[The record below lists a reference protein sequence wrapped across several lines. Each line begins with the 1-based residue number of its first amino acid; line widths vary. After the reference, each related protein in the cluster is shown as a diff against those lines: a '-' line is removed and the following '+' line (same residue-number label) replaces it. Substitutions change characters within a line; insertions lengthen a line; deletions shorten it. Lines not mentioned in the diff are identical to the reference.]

1 MPRLTLPALVLVMAL
16 LAGCTETLAT
26 PDDLLAFVESSAPAA
41 DSIQVILVLG
51 GAVLLAAG
59 YKLHRYVIALPGFA
73 IGGSLGA
80 LLAGYMS
87 DNRLVLLVAVVL
99 LGGAAAWLAL
109 SLFRLAAFVSG
120 ALGGIVLVD
129 ALWSGF
135 ATGEPTLGAIL
146 LGAAIGG
153 TLFLGLMG
161 LWMPVLSSAIG
172 AGMVGSGL
180 GLEFRWMVV
189 LFGLGLLVQF
199 GVGKFLGENAFRQ
212 RYPRRR

>member
-26 PDDLLAFVESSAPAA
+26 PDDLLAFVESSAPAV
-41 DSIQVILVLG
+41 DTIQVILVLG

-146 LGAAIGG
+146 LAAVIGG